1 MLRLHYLLALI
12 VCIYTCVPVTVMAQE
27 NKIDIT
33 GTVRDENGEA
43 LFGAELFIHELNRGV
58 LSNEQGAFTFKGVKK
73 GHYHM
78 HVHFI
83 GYEAKNVDLHAEDGD
98 IKLDIVLKASNL
110 ELNEVVVEDN
120 MLKTEKKELSQSIEV
135 ADEDFLAKNAGTSL
149 VSTLDNLAGINS
161 ISTGTNVSKPVI
173 RGLSFNRV
181 IVTENGVKQEG
192 QQWGADHGLE
202 VDQYNVGR
210 VEIVKGPASLQ
221 YGSDGIGGML
231 AIKPALPPREG
242 TIEAELMAIGRSNN
256 NLLGTSTMLGM
267 NKSGNF
273 FRLRFSSQDFGDYQ
287 VPADSFVYNSY
298 VLPIVNQKLKNTAG
312 RERNV
317 NATIGLN
324 KHWGFTHLTVSN
336 YFTNIGFFSGAHG
349 IPRAGELVDDGDDRN
364 IDLPRQEVNHFK
376 VVSNSSVIIKNN
388 WLEWDLS
395 FQRNDRKEFSTPH
408 SHGLGPKPEGELELN
423 LILDT
428 YAAALRYN
436 VNKTEKYHQV
446 HGVNAQMQN
455 QTTGGYNFLL
465 PRYQNMNYG
474 VFTYHK
480 YKFSE
485 TFIVNG
491 GVRFDYG
498 QVGISKAKRAVYA
511 SVDSLEGYELINPDI
526 NREFYNFSGGAGL
539 SWFPV
544 EKLNL
549 KLNLGT
555 AYKIPTVPELASNGI
570 HHGAFRHEKGDTA
583 LTSERSYQVDLNL
596 NYRNKDFLVSV
607 SPFFNYFPNF
617 IFLNPSAK
625 FSPFIEAGQIY
636 QYEQSEA
643 VNTGVDLS
651 LDYHITKNLHFGL
664 NGDYVWAQN
673 LETGYPMPFTPPA
686 SVVTELEY
694 EFGKLPKFLKETY
707 VGISSRTTTAQ
718 NRVARNEP
726 ATDGFQ
732 IFHCSIGTTLT
743 IGKQLLSIRFQVN
756 NMFDTKYYVHLNQYR
771 RLNIPEPGRNFQ
783 LTLKLPLQYHLK
795 NKTE

>member
-1 MLRLHYLLALI
+1 MPAS
-12 VCIYTCVPVTVMAQE
+12 VFAQQD
-27 NKIDIT
+27 KVGVSIS
-33 GTVRDENGEA
+33 GTVLDENGDA
-43 LFGAELFIHELNRGV
+43 LPGADLFIHELNRGTIANDDGYFV
-58 LSNEQGAFTFKGVKK
+58 FKNVKK

-78 HVHFI
+78 HVNFV
-83 GYEAKNVDLHAEDGD
+83 GYEAQNVDLHAEDGD
-98 IKLDIVLKASNL
+98 LKLSIVMKPSNL
-110 ELNEVVVEDN
+110 ELHAVVVEDN

-135 ADEDFLAKNAGTSL
+135 ADENFLAKNRGTNL
-149 VSTLDNLAGINS
+149 VSSLDNLAGINS
-161 ISTGTNVSKPVI
+161 ISTGTNVAKPVI

-242 TIEAELMAIGRSNN
+242 TIEAELMASGRSNN
-256 NLLGTSTMLGM
+256 NLIGTSTMVGM
-267 NKSGNF
+267 NKGGNF
-273 FRLRFSSQDFGDYQ
+273 FRVRFSSQDFGDYQ

-312 RERNV
+312 QERNV
-317 NATIGLN
+317 NATVGLN

-349 IPRAGELVDDGDDRN
+349 IPQAGELADDGDDRN
-364 IDLPRQEVNHFK
+364 IGLPRQQVNHLK
-376 VVSNSSVIIKNN
+376 VVSNSSVIIRNN

-408 SHGLGPKPEGELELN
+408 SHGFGPAPEGDLELN

-446 HGVNAQMQN
+446 HGANAQMQK
-455 QTTGGYNFLL
+455 QTTDGYSFLL
-465 PRYQNMNYG
+465 PEYGNMSAG
-474 VFTYHK
+474 AFTYHK
-480 YKFSE
+480 YNVSDK
-485 TFIVNG
+485 FIVNG
-491 GVRFDYG
+491 GLRFDYA
-498 QVGISKAKRAVYA
+498 QVDISQAERAVYV
-511 SVDSLEGYELINPDI
+511 STDSIDGYELINPEI
-526 NREFYNFSGGAGL
+526 NRTFYNFSGGAGL

-544 EKLNL
+544 ERLNL

-651 LDYHITKNLHFGL
+651 LDYHITKSIHFGI
-664 NGDYVWAQN
+664 NGDFVWAQN
-673 LETGYPMPFTPPA
+673 LETSYPMPFTPPA
-686 SVVTELEY
+686 SIVTELEY
-694 EFGKLPKFLKETY
+694 EFGKLPKLLRETY
-707 VGISSRTTTAQ
+707 VGITSRTTASQ

-732 IFHCSIGTTLT
+732 LFHFNVGTG
-743 IGKQLLSIRFQVN
+743 IAMGKQVLNIRFQVN
-756 NMFDTKYYVHLNQYR
+756 NVFNTQYFVHLNQYR

-783 LTLKLPLQYHLK
+783 LTLKLPLQYKLK
-795 NKTE
+795 HKTE